1 MPPWEFWP
9 LAHLL
14 MMMLDFSNI
23 TLMPNSLNF
32 YLCTFTSSKG
42 RKKCV
47 RVLLLLLNFPFY
59 TTIDLLY
66 CIFMTKNTS
75 QQIPKVLD
83 CFAKMTFSICTHKK
97 ECWKNRQLSLGIL
110 MPMMTRLDLWNMS
123 NTLNF
128 PAETIC
134 QSFHEICNTSHHQHS
149 FANIYF
155 VKKVFQMFWKVQ
167 SNDFLLL
174 RSFLGM

>member
-1 MPPWEFWP
+1 
-9 LAHLL
+9 

-23 TLMPNSLNF
+23 ALIPNSLNF
-32 YLCTFTSSKG
+32 YLCTFTSSKKG

-47 RVLLLLLNFPFY
+47 RVLLWLQLNFPFY

-110 MPMMTRLDLWNMS
+110 MPMMSDTQTHD
-123 NTLNF
+123 
-128 PAETIC
+128 
-134 QSFHEICNTSHHQHS
+134 
-149 FANIYF
+149 
-155 VKKVFQMFWKVQ
+155 
-167 SNDFLLL
+167 
-174 RSFLGM
+174 

>member
-1 MPPWEFWP
+1 
-9 LAHLL
+9 

-23 TLMPNSLNF
+23 ALIPNSLNF
-32 YLCTFTSSKG
+32 YLCTFTNSKG

-47 RVLLLLLNFPFY
+47 RVLLWLLNFPSFY

-110 MPMMTRLDLWNMS
+110 MPMMTDL
-123 NTLNF
+123 
-128 PAETIC
+128 
-134 QSFHEICNTSHHQHS
+134 
-149 FANIYF
+149 
-155 VKKVFQMFWKVQ
+155 
-167 SNDFLLL
+167 
-174 RSFLGM
+174 